1 VSNLSA
7 SHCYVG
13 HKAKLNYDHGAPQNI
28 HEFRSNLNRSFSSSP
43 DYCRFLHG
51 PAIWDRLHTLHPT
64 PETESAFLKNYSP
77 QRVIERFE
85 YDQGS
90 GNGHIIGGEPGRNFV
105 THKARIDW
113 YFTIRS
119 ERWLSLMGALGDD
132 VPMQLLGNGA
142 QILSQNGNPRDG
154 FRFEYKICK
163 SVGTLAI
170 LPLAINSGVY
180 RLSPLPKGL
189 LDVTARIELMETW
202 FPKTPGVITM
212 GRQ

>member
-1 VSNLSA
+1 MIRAQGTGA
-7 SHCYVG
+7 SLVANPAATSLPIRPG
-13 HKAKLNYDHGAPQNI
+13 LTGISRFGQKDG
-28 HEFRSNLNRSFSSSP
+28 SP
-43 DYCRFLHG
+43 Y
-51 PAIWDRLHTLHPT
+51 
-64 PETESAFLKNYSP
+64 
-77 QRVIERFE
+77 
-85 YDQGS
+85 
-90 GNGHIIGGEPGRNFV
+90 
-105 THKARIDW
+105 
-113 YFTIRS
+113 
-119 ERWLSLMGALGDD
+119 MGALGDD